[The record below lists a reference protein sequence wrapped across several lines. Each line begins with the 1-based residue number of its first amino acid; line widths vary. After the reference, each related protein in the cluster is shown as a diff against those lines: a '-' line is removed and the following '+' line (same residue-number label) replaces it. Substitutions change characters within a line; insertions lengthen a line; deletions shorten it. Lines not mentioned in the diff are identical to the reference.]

1 MNINSACI
9 LEDRGILFIDG
20 VDAKDFL
27 QNIITNDINKV
38 SDHNSCFASLLNPQG
53 KFLFEFLVI
62 QHKKG
67 YFIDCEKNQINELF
81 KQLSL
86 YKLRSS
92 VQILNLS
99 NEFVV
104 AALSYE
110 KFKSMEGSKDQLGF
124 TLKYREDPIL
134 LDPRNK
140 KLGARLVI
148 NLEKLYLSLKK
159 LNLKS
164 TKHKEYY
171 NLSFELGIAQQNTDK
186 LKNKIFGIECNF
198 DELNAID
205 FKKGCYIGQENT
217 SRIKLKNK
225 LTKRLLP
232 IKVIEGDISAGQSIF
247 IEKTEIGKVLID
259 KNYPFAII
267 KHTSEKFNFD
277 LIFKINNATIRIIKP
292 KWLNL
297 NWQNPKKSKQ
307 GYFYLIISNKSK
319 H

>member
-53 KFLFEFLVI
+53 KFLYDFLVI

-110 KFKSMEGSKDQLGF
+110 KFKSIEGSKDQLGF

-159 LNLKS
+159 LDLKS
-164 TKHKEYY
+164 TKHEEYY

-259 KNYPFAII
+259 KDHPFAVI
-267 KHTSEKFNFD
+267 KHTSEKFNFG

-297 NWQNPKKSKQ
+297 N
-307 GYFYLIISNKSK
+307 
-319 H
+319 